1 MAAQASAPSLEIGFG
16 DGVTRAR
23 LRAGTGYEN
32 ELRRLALRFQ
42 TSVQRSPGTM
52 EVEID
57 DLLTNLV
64 ALANWPEP
72 SSVLWDPQLAALAT
86 DSAVD
91 AQTVAKRLDPAAG
104 EAREVDPDEVGGR
117 LGPQWVADLTSFQR
131 RDIAKLLS
139 LRHGANFSV
148 PGAGKTRVGLAVFH
162 ALRRAEGLE
171 RLLIVGP
178 KSCFES
184 WKHENRQCL
193 SEPLRM
199 DVFTKDADPA
209 ADALIVNYERLRQ
222 DGVVNELGQWLAARP
237 SMLLLDE
244 AHRMKRGADGTDGA
258 ACLALGPCSRHRLIL
273 TGTPAPNG
281 VKDLEN
287 LFGFVWPGHG
297 RQKVIQAVAGGDLA
311 KASQV
316 LRPLF
321 TRTTKGELGLPPVS
335 TTLRTVSMPPL
346 HQEVYEA
353 LVGRFSARAAGS
365 EGDFLALGKIIVYM
379 LMAATSP
386 ALLAVG
392 TTRYEPLSYR
402 VPPLSVPQGTALFDL
417 MRDLPS
423 YEMSPKYREVLA
435 IVSENAAKGRKTL
448 VWSTFVRSLNTLENM
463 LSEFSPALVYGGM
476 GDADREQAIKRF
488 RYDRDCMVLLSN
500 PGTLG
505 EGISLHHHCHDAV
518 YVDRDFAAGRFLQ
531 SLDRIHRLGLSP
543 ETETRVTVLASEGTI
558 DEVVD
563 QRLGDKLNFMGS
575 ILDDPAVQQ
584 LADLEEE
591 PAVGGG
597 LDHRDLQAL
606 MGHLRARA
614 A

>member
-1 MAAQASAPSLEIGFG
+1 MARPLPAPSLEIGFG

-23 LRAGTGYEN
+23 LRAGSGYES

-42 TSVQRSPGTM
+42 SSVQISAGIM
-52 EVEID
+52 DVEID

-64 ALANWPEP
+64 GLTTWPEP
-72 SSVLWDPQLAALAT
+72 RSVAWEPQLATLAR
-86 DSAVD
+86 DSAID
-91 AQTVAKRLDPAAG
+91 AQTVAKRLDPTAG
-104 EAREVDPDEVGGR
+104 SDGEVDPEEIDSM
-117 LGPQWVADLTSFQR
+117 LGSDWVAGLTAFQR

-148 PGAGKTRVGLAVFH
+148 PGAGKTRVGLAVFQS
-162 ALRRAEGLE
+162 LRRNKGID

-178 KSCFES
+178 KSCYES
-184 WKHENRQCL
+184 WKYENQQCL
-193 SEPLRM
+193 STPLRM
-199 DVFTKDADPA
+199 DVFSKDADPS
-209 ADALIVNYERLRQ
+209 ADVLIVNYERLRQ
-222 DGVVNELGQWLAARP
+222 EGVVNELGQWLAARP

-244 AHRMKRGADGTDGA
+244 AHRMKRGADGTDGS
-258 ACLALGPCSRHRLIL
+258 ACLALGPRSRHRLIL

-297 RQKVIQAVAGGDLA
+297 RQKVIQAVAGGDLV

-321 TRTTKGELGLPPVS
+321 TRTTKSELGLPPVS
-335 TTLRTVSMPPL
+335 INLRPVPMPPL

-353 LVGRFSARAAGS
+353 LAGRFSARAAGS
-365 EGDFLALGKIIVYM
+365 EGDFLALGKVIVYM

-392 TTRYEPLSYR
+392 TTRHEPLSYR
-402 VPPLSVPQGTALFDL
+402 VPPLSAPEGTPLFDL
-417 MRDLPS
+417 MRDLPN

-435 IVSENAAKGRKTL
+435 IVSENASQGRKTL
-448 VWSTFVRSLNTLENM
+448 VWSTFVRSLKTLERM
-463 LSEFSPALVYGGM
+463 LREFSPALVYGPM
-476 GDADREQAIKRF
+476 EDADREAEIRRF
-488 RYDRDCMVLLSN
+488 RRDPDCMVLLSN

-531 SLDRIHRLGLSP
+531 SLDRIHRLGLAP
-543 ETETRVTVLASEGTI
+543 ATETRITVLASEGTI

-563 QRLGDKLNFMGS
+563 QRLSDKLRFMGG

-584 LADLEEE
+584 LADLDEE

-606 MGHLRARA
+606 MGHLRAHA

>member
-1 MAAQASAPSLEIGFG
+1 MAEQPSPPSLEIGFS
-16 DGVTRAR
+16 DSVTQAR
-23 LRAGTGYEN
+23 LRAGVGYES

-42 TSVQRSPGTM
+42 SSVQRTPGTM

-64 ALANWPEP
+64 ALASWPEP
-72 SSVLWDPQLAALAT
+72 KSVAWDSQLAALAR
-86 DSAVD
+86 DSAID

-104 EAREVDPDEVGGR
+104 PDREVDPEEIDNL
-117 LGPQWVADLTSFQR
+117 LGPEWVAELTSFQR

-162 ALRRAEGLE
+162 NLRRNKGVE

-178 KSCFES
+178 KSCFEA
-184 WKHENRQCL
+184 WQFENQTCL
-193 SEPLRM
+193 RDPLSM
-199 DVFTKDADPA
+199 DVFSRDATPA

-258 ACLALGPCSRHRLIL
+258 ACLALGPRSRHRLIL

-297 RQKVIQAVAGGDLA
+297 RQKVVQAVAGGDLA
-311 KASQV
+311 QASQA

-321 TRTTKGELGLPPVS
+321 TRTTKAELALPPVS
-335 TTLRTVSMPPL
+335 TSLRTVPVPPL

-365 EGDFLALGKIIVYM
+365 EGDFAALGKIIVYM

-392 TTRYEPLSYR
+392 TTRHEPLSYR
-402 VPPLSVPQGTALFDL
+402 VPPLSVPEGTPLFDL

-435 IVSENAAKGRKTL
+435 IVSQNAAQGRKTL
-448 VWSTFVRSLNTLENM
+448 VWSTFVRSLKTLERM
-463 LSEFSPALVYGGM
+463 LGEFSPALVYGGM
-476 GDADREQAIKRF
+476 GDADREAAIKRF
-488 RYDRDCMVLLSN
+488 RHDPDCMVLLSN

-531 SLDRIHRLGLSP
+531 SLDRIHRLGLAP
-543 ETETRVTVLASEGTI
+543 ETETRITVLASEGTI

-563 QRLGDKLNFMGS
+563 QRLSDKLKFMGS

-591 PAVGGG
+591 PATGGG

-606 MGHLRARA
+606 MGHLHARA

>member
-1 MAAQASAPSLEIGFG
+1 MANRSAVPSLEIGFG
-16 DGVTRAR
+16 DGVTQVR
-23 LRAGTGYEN
+23 LRAGADYESD
-32 ELRRLALRFQ
+32 LRRLALRFQ
-42 TSVQRSPGTM
+42 SSVQRSPGTM

-64 ALANWPEP
+64 ALATWSDPA
-72 SSVLWDPQLAALAT
+72 SVVWDPQLAALAS

-91 AQTVAKRLDPAAG
+91 AQTVAARLDPAARQEG
-104 EAREVDPDEVGGR
+104 EVASDEVSGL
-117 LGPQWVADLTSFQR
+117 LGPDWVADLTVFQR

-162 ALRRAEGLE
+162 ALRRRKGVE
-171 RLLIVGP
+171 RILIVGP

-184 WKHENRQCL
+184 WKYENQQCL
-193 SEPLRM
+193 SDPMNM
-199 DVFTKDADPA
+199 DIYSKSVDPT

-244 AHRMKRGADGTDGA
+244 AHRMKRGADGTDGS
-258 ACLALGPCSRHRLIL
+258 ACLALGPRSRHRLIL

-311 KASQV
+311 EASRV
-316 LRPLF
+316 LRPLY
-321 TRTTKGELGLPPVS
+321 TRTTKGELELPPVS
-335 TTLRTVSMPPL
+335 TNLRIVPMPPL

-365 EGDFLALGKIIVYM
+365 EGDFLALGKIIMYM

-402 VPPLSVPQGTALFDL
+402 VPPLSVSEGTPLFDL

-423 YEMSPKYREVLA
+423 YEMSPKYQEVLA
-435 IVSENAAKGRKTL
+435 IVSRNAAQGRKTL
-448 VWSTFVRSLNTLENM
+448 VWSTFVRSLNTLESM
-463 LSEFSPALVYGGM
+463 LSEFSPALVYGAM
-476 GDADREQAIKRF
+476 GDNDRAEAIGRF
-488 RYDRDCMVLLSN
+488 RHDPDCMVLLSN

-531 SLDRIHRLGLSP
+531 SLDRIHRLGLAP
-543 ETETRVTVLASEGTI
+543 EAETRITVLASEGTI

-563 QRLGDKLNFMGS
+563 QRLSDKLKFMGS

-606 MGHLRARA
+606 MGHLHARA

>member
-1 MAAQASAPSLEIGFG
+1 MADRSAVPSLEIGFG
-16 DGVTRAR
+16 DGVTQAR
-23 LRAGTGYEN
+23 LRAGADYESD
-32 ELRRLALRFQ
+32 LRRLALRFQ
-42 TSVQRSPGTM
+42 SSVQRSPGTM

-64 ALANWPEP
+64 ALATWSDPA
-72 SSVLWDPQLAALAT
+72 SVVWDPQLAALAS

-91 AQTVAKRLDPAAG
+91 AQTVAARLDPAARQDG
-104 EAREVDPDEVGGR
+104 EVASDEVSGL
-117 LGPQWVADLTSFQR
+117 LGPDWVADLTVFQR

-162 ALRRAEGLE
+162 ALRRRKGVE
-171 RLLIVGP
+171 RILIVGP

-184 WKHENRQCL
+184 WKYENQQCL
-193 SEPLRM
+193 SDPMSM
-199 DVFTKDADPA
+199 DIYSRSVDPTA
-209 ADALIVNYERLRQ
+209 EALIVNYERLRQ

-244 AHRMKRGADGTDGA
+244 AHRMKRGADGTDGS
-258 ACLALGPCSRHRLIL
+258 ACLALGPRSRHRLIL

-311 KASQV
+311 EASRV
-316 LRPLF
+316 LRPLY
-321 TRTTKGELGLPPVS
+321 TRTTKGELELPPVS
-335 TTLRTVSMPPL
+335 TNLRIVPTPPL

-365 EGDFLALGKIIVYM
+365 EGDFLALGKIIMYM

-402 VPPLSVPQGTALFDL
+402 VPPLSVAEGTPLFDL

-423 YEMSPKYREVLA
+423 YEMSPKYQEVLA
-435 IVSENAAKGRKTL
+435 IVSRNAAQGRKTL
-448 VWSTFVRSLNTLENM
+448 VWSTFVRSLNTLESM
-463 LSEFSPALVYGGM
+463 LSEFSPALVYGAM
-476 GDADREQAIKRF
+476 GDSDRAEAIGRF
-488 RYDRDCMVLLSN
+488 RHDPDCMVLLSN

-531 SLDRIHRLGLSP
+531 SLDRIHRLGLAP
-543 ETETRVTVLASEGTI
+543 ETETRITVLASEGTI

-563 QRLGDKLNFMGS
+563 QRLSDKLKFMGS

-606 MGHLRARA
+606 MGHLHARA

>member
-1 MAAQASAPSLEIGFG
+1 MAQQTSSPSLEVGFG
-16 DGVTRAR
+16 EGVTRAR
-23 LRAGTGYEN
+23 LRAGAGYES

-42 TSVQRSPGTM
+42 SSVQRSPGTM

-64 ALANWPEP
+64 ALATWPEP
-72 SSVLWDPQLAALAT
+72 KSVTWDPQLAALAR
-86 DSAVD
+86 DSAAD
-91 AQTVAKRLDPAAG
+91 AQTVARRLDAAAVPDG
-104 EAREVDPDEVGGR
+104 EVDPEAVRDL
-117 LGPQWVADLTSFQR
+117 LGPGWVGDLTEFQR

-162 ALRRAEGLE
+162 TLRRTKGIE

-178 KSCFES
+178 KSCYES
-184 WKHENRQCL
+184 WKYENQQCL
-193 SEPLRM
+193 NEPLSM
-199 DVFTKDADPA
+199 EVFSKDADPA

-258 ACLALGPCSRHRLIL
+258 ACLALGPRSRHRLIL

-311 KASQV
+311 EASQV

-321 TRTTKGELGLPPVS
+321 TRTTKSELGLPPVS
-335 TTLRTVSMPPL
+335 TNLTPVPMPPL

-365 EGDFLALGKIIVYM
+365 EGDFLALGKVVVYM

-392 TTRYEPLSYR
+392 TTRHEPLSYQ
-402 VPPLSVPQGTALFDL
+402 VPPLSVPEGTPLFEL

-435 IVSENAAKGRKTL
+435 IVSHNAAQGRKTL
-448 VWSTFVRSLNTLENM
+448 VWSTFVRSLNTLERM
-463 LSEFSPALVYGGM
+463 LSEFSPALVYGAM
-476 GDADREQAIKRF
+476 SDTDREAAIKRF
-488 RYDRDCMVLLSN
+488 RHDSDCMVLLSN

-531 SLDRIHRLGLSP
+531 SLDRIHRLGLAP
-543 ETETRVTVLASEGTI
+543 ETETRITVLASKGTI
-558 DEVVD
+558 DEIVD
-563 QRLGDKLNFMGS
+563 QRLSDKLKFMGG

-591 PAVGGG
+591 PAMGGD
-597 LDHRDLQAL
+597 LDQRDLQAL

>member
-1 MAAQASAPSLEIGFG
+1 MAEHSSTPSLEIGLG
-16 DGVTRAR
+16 DGVTTAR
-23 LRAGTGYEN
+23 LRAGAGYEG
-32 ELRRLALRFQ
+32 ELRRLALRFRS
-42 TSVQRSPGTM
+42 SVQRSPGTM

-64 ALANWPEP
+64 ALAAWPEP
-72 SSVLWDPQLAALAT
+72 RNVVWDPQLAALAK
-86 DSAVD
+86 DSAAD
-91 AQTVAKRLDPAAG
+91 AQTVARRLDPAASADG
-104 EAREVDPDEVGGR
+104 ELSPDDVRDR
-117 LGPQWVADLTSFQR
+117 LGPDWVADLTPFQT

-139 LRHGANFSV
+139 MRHGANFSV
-148 PGAGKTRVGLAVFH
+148 PGAGKTRVGLAVFQG
-162 ALRRAEGLE
+162 LRRSNGIE

-184 WKHENRQCL
+184 WEYENQQCL
-193 SEPLRM
+193 RDPLSMEIYSRGM
-199 DVFTKDADPA
+199 SPA
-209 ADALIVNYERLRQ
+209 GDALIVNYERLRQ
-222 DGVVNELGQWLAARP
+222 DGAVNELGQWLAARP
-237 SMLLLDE
+237 SMILLDE

-258 ACLALGPCSRHRLIL
+258 ACLALGPRSRHRLIL

-297 RQKVIQAVAGGDLA
+297 RQKVIQAVGGGDLA
-311 KASQV
+311 QASKA

-335 TTLRTVSMPPL
+335 TNLRVLPMPPL
-346 HQEVYEA
+346 HREVYEA
-353 LVGRFSARAAGS
+353 LLGRFSARASGA
-365 EGDFLALGKIIVYM
+365 EDDFIALGKIIVYM

-402 VPPLSVPQGTALFDL
+402 VPPLTAAEGTPLFDL

-423 YEMSPKYREVLA
+423 YELSPKYQEVLA
-435 IVSENAAKGRKTL
+435 IVSRNAAQGRRTL
-448 VWSTFVRSLNTLENM
+448 VWSTFIRSLNTLNSM
-463 LSEFSPALVYGGM
+463 LSEFSPALVYGAM
-476 GDADREQAIKRF
+476 DDTDREAAISRF
-488 RYDRDCMVLLSN
+488 RSDPDCMVLLSN

-505 EGISLHHHCHDAV
+505 EGISLHHHCHDAI

-531 SLDRIHRLGLSP
+531 SLDRIHRLGLAP
-543 ETETRVTVLASEGTI
+543 DTETRITVLSSEGTI
-558 DEVVD
+558 DEIVE
-563 QRLGDKLNFMGS
+563 QRLSDKLMFMGS

-591 PAVGGG
+591 PAIGGG
-597 LDHRDLQAL
+597 LDQRDLQAL

>member
-1 MAAQASAPSLEIGFG
+1 MAGQSAAPSLEIGFG
-16 DGVTRAR
+16 EGATRAR
-23 LRAGTGYEN
+23 LRAGTGYESD
-32 ELRRLALRFQ
+32 LRRLALRFQ
-42 TSVQRSPGTM
+42 SSVQRSPGTM

-64 ALANWPEP
+64 ALATWPEP
-72 SSVLWDPQLAALAT
+72 TSVAWDPQLAALAT

-91 AQTVAKRLDPAAG
+91 AQTVAKRLDATAG
-104 EAREVDPDEVGGR
+104 PDGEVDPDEVGSL
-117 LGPQWVADLTSFQR
+117 LGPGWVADLTVFQR

-162 ALRRAEGLE
+162 SLRHNKGIE

-178 KSCFES
+178 KSCYES
-184 WKHENRQCL
+184 WKYENQECL
-193 SEPLRM
+193 SEPLSM
-199 DVFTKDADPA
+199 DVFSKEADPG

-222 DGVVNELGQWLAARP
+222 DGVVNDLGQWLAARP

-258 ACLALGPCSRHRLIL
+258 ACLALGPRSRHRLIL

-335 TTLRTVSMPPL
+335 TKVTPVPL
-346 HQEVYEA
+346 PDLHREVYEA

-365 EGDFLALGKIIVYM
+365 EGDFLALGKVIVYM

-402 VPPLSVPQGTALFDL
+402 VPPLSAPEGTPLFEL

-435 IVSENAAKGRKTL
+435 IINRNASQGRKTL
-448 VWSTFVRSLNTLENM
+448 VWSTFVRSLNTLERM

-476 GDADREQAIKRF
+476 ADTDREASIKRF
-488 RYDRDCMVLLSN
+488 RRDPDCMVLLSN
-500 PGTLG
+500 PSTLG

-531 SLDRIHRLGLSP
+531 SLDRIHRLGLAP
-543 ETETRVTVLASEGTI
+543 ETETRITVLASEGTI
-558 DEVVD
+558 DEVVE
-563 QRLGDKLNFMGS
+563 QRLSDKLKFMGS

-584 LADLEEE
+584 LGDLEEE
-591 PAVGGG
+591 SAIGGG

-606 MGHLRARA
+606 MGHLRAHA

>member
-1 MAAQASAPSLEIGFG
+1 MPEQSSAPSLEIGFG

-23 LRAGTGYEN
+23 LRAGADFES

-42 TSVQRSPGTM
+42 SSVQRSQGTL

-64 ALANWPEP
+64 ALATWPEP
-72 SSVLWDPQLAALAT
+72 KSVAWDPQLAALAR
-86 DSAVD
+86 DSAAD
-91 AQTVAKRLDPAAG
+91 AQTVAKRLDRAAAPD
-104 EAREVDPDEVGGR
+104 EEVDPDEVGDL
-117 LGPQWVADLTSFQR
+117 LGTGWVADLTEFQR

-148 PGAGKTRVGLAVFH
+148 PGAGKTRVGLGVFQ
-162 ALRRAEGLE
+162 ALRRSSGIE

-178 KSCFES
+178 KSCYES
-184 WKHENRQCL
+184 WKYENQQCL
-193 SEPLRM
+193 TEPLSM
-199 DVFTKDADPA
+199 EVFSKDADPA
-209 ADALIVNYERLRQ
+209 AEALIVNYERLRQ

-258 ACLALGPCSRHRLIL
+258 ACLALGPRSRHRLIL

-297 RQKVIQAVAGGDLA
+297 RQKVIQAVAGGDLTQ
-311 KASQV
+311 ASQV

-321 TRTTKGELGLPPVS
+321 TRTTKAELGLPPVS
-335 TTLRTVSMPPL
+335 TYLTPVPMPPL

-365 EGDFLALGKIIVYM
+365 ESDFLALGKVIVYM

-392 TTRYEPLSYR
+392 TTRHEPLSYQ
-402 VPPLSVPQGTALFDL
+402 VPPLSVPEGTPLFEL

-435 IVSENAAKGRKTL
+435 IVGQNAAQGRKTL
-448 VWSTFVRSLNTLENM
+448 VWSTFVRSLNTLERM
-463 LSEFSPALVYGGM
+463 LSEFSPALVYGAM
-476 GDADREQAIKRF
+476 PDADREAAIKRF
-488 RYDRDCMVLLSN
+488 RHDPDCMVLLSN

-505 EGISLHHHCHDAV
+505 EGISLHHHCHDAI

-543 ETETRVTVLASEGTI
+543 EMETRVTVLASEGTI

-563 QRLGDKLNFMGS
+563 QRLSDKLKFMGG

>member
-1 MAAQASAPSLEIGFG
+1 MPERSSPPSLEIGFG
-16 DGVTRAR
+16 DGVTQAR
-23 LRAGTGYEN
+23 LRAAGGYEGD
-32 ELRRLALRFQ
+32 LRRLALRFRS
-42 TSVQRSPGTM
+42 SVQRSPGSM

-57 DLLTNLV
+57 DLLTNMV
-64 ALANWPEP
+64 ALASWPDSEG
-72 SSVLWDPQLAALAT
+72 VAWDAQLAALAS

-91 AQTVAKRLDPAAG
+91 AQTVAKRLDPATSRDG
-104 EAREVDPDEVGGR
+104 EVEPEEVPKL
-117 LGPQWVADLTSFQR
+117 LGPGWVADLTAFQR
-131 RDIAKLLS
+131 RDIAKLVS

-162 ALRRAEGLE
+162 YLRRAKGIE
-171 RLLIVGP
+171 RLLVVGP

-184 WKHENRQCL
+184 WQYENQTCL
-193 SEPLRM
+193 SDPLSVDIFSR
-199 DVFTKDADPA
+199 DATPA
-209 ADALIVNYERLRQ
+209 ADVLIVNYERLRQ

-258 ACLALGPCSRHRLIL
+258 ACLALGPRSRHRLIL

-297 RQKVIQAVAGGDLA
+297 RQKVVQAVAGGNLA
-311 KASQV
+311 QASQA

-321 TRTTKGELGLPPVS
+321 TRTTKAELGLPPVS
-335 TTLRTVSMPPL
+335 TNLRTVAMPPL

-365 EGDFLALGKIIVYM
+365 EEDFVALGKIIVYM

-392 TTRYEPLSYR
+392 TTRHEPLSYR
-402 VPPLSVPQGTALFDL
+402 VPPLPVPEGTPLFDL

-435 IVSENAAKGRKTL
+435 IVSQNAAQGRKTL
-448 VWSTFVRSLNTLENM
+448 VWSTFVRSLNTLERM
-463 LSEFSPALVYGGM
+463 LREFSPALVYGAM
-476 GDADREQAIKRF
+476 GDTDRKAAIRRF
-488 RYDRDCMVLLSN
+488 RYDPDCMVLLSN

-531 SLDRIHRLGLSP
+531 SLDRIHRLGLDP
-543 ETETRVTVLASEGTI
+543 DTETRITVLASEGTI

-563 QRLGDKLNFMGS
+563 QRLGDKLQFMGS

-591 PAVGGG
+591 PEVGGG
-597 LDHRDLQAL
+597 LDQRDLRAL
-606 MGHLRARA
+606 MGHLHARA